1 MKNTKNNLINRD
13 INKDIMATYPIIS
26 YENADTQKVEI
37 LETNKDK
44 SGIYRWTHK
53 GSGKSYV
60 GSAFD
65 LSNRLKNYYNLSYLV
80 WFIKH

>member
-44 SGIYRWTHK
+44 SGIYR
-53 GSGKSYV
+53 
-60 GSAFD
+60 
-65 LSNRLKNYYNLSYLV
+65 
-80 WFIKH
+80 